1 MQQRRTRC
9 GRQTQAEDSYALRQ
23 AAALLDW
30 LGLIVFAISGALV
43 ASRKQM
49 NVVGFV
55 LLGTVTGIG
64 GGTLRDLLLGLSP
77 VFWVREPAVLLACVI
92 VSCAVFFT
100 AHIPQSRYRLLLWLD
115 DPRFGTLRCHGCG
128 ARFACRLRAVVAVA
142 MGVVTATFGG
152 IIRDVLGNESPIVLS
167 REVYVTAA
175 LAGAIVFVVLT
186 NIGLSREVVLGAG
199 LIAGLLVRGMA
210 LHKGWSL
217 PRYRERRGRTPDEI
231 DRLDRSA

>member
-1 MQQRRTRC
+1 
-9 GRQTQAEDSYALRQ
+9 
-23 AAALLDW
+23 
-30 LGLIVFAISGALV
+30 
-43 ASRKQM
+43 
-49 NVVGFV
+49 
-55 LLGTVTGIG
+55 
-64 GGTLRDLLLGLSP
+64 
-77 VFWVREPAVLLACVI
+77 
-92 VSCAVFFT
+92 
-100 AHIPQSRYRLLLWLD
+100 
-115 DPRFGTLRCHGCG
+115 
-128 ARFACRLRAVVAVA
+128 

-231 DRLDRSA
+231 DRLDWPWRGTGRAGHVGMPRSSEHRDSWLRLARVRPQDFVEELLHTVIMW